1 MSDVKIK
8 MYKIFI
14 LLVILEFVPGAHAKS
29 QNVAVIPF
37 ENVGKNQDLDWLSL
51 GIPET
56 ITTDL
61 LSIPGIVVIE
71 RLQLMRILEEQSLHL
86 TGLID
91 EKTAL
96 SVGELI
102 GADIIVLGAYQKSAE
117 TIRLTS
123 RFVDVKTGAVI
134 QSSKATGPMDS
145 IFDLQDEIVRG
156 LAAKLNIELKE
167 QDLDKIAER
176 PTESIEAYRH
186 FGQGALLQVRLDSQG
201 SLAELKKATDLDPN
215 FKAAKD
221 KFKEVFWS
229 LNEGNYWVYDL
240 RGNIPGIFTSREMV
254 RQVTRRAGPGKNMKQ
269 GSAFSYY
276 RELNEIEG
284 AAKNKERSGEF
295 YTKGDKGIMLTGS
308 YFAFLKK
315 DGKTASSE
323 YFYENSPLPLYFPYD
338 LKSGTQWTNDY
349 ITDVQTP
356 VGPHQARIH
365 EKFSVGTEMEV
376 SVPAG
381 KFNCL
386 PVSMTAQWRGEVENE
401 DRESTFWFAP
411 GVGIVKSLIVTY
423 QVNKSGARK
432 EKSYWNFSEELTQYR
447 IQ

>member
-1 MSDVKIK
+1 MSKL
-8 MYKIFI
+8 FI
-14 LLVILEFVPGAHAKS
+14 LLIVLEFVPGAPVKS

-61 LSIPGIVVIE
+61 LSIPGIILIE
-71 RLQLMRILEEQSLHL
+71 RLQLMKILEEQKLHL
-86 TGLID
+86 TGIID
-91 EKTAL
+91 EKTAV
-96 SVGELI
+96 SVGEMI
-102 GADIIVLGAYQKSAE
+102 GADIIVMGAYQKSAE

-123 RFVDVKTGAVI
+123 RFVDVKTGTVI
-134 QSSKATGPMDS
+134 QSSKATGPMEN
-145 IFDLQDEIVRG
+145 IFDLQDEIVKG
-156 LAAKLNIELKE
+156 LAANLNIELKK

-176 PTESIEAYRH
+176 PTESIEAYRY
-186 FGQGALLQVRLDSQG
+186 FGQGALLQARLDGQG
-201 SLAELKKATDLDPN
+201 SLAEFKKATDIDPN
-215 FKAAKD
+215 FKAAKE

-229 LNEGNYWVYDL
+229 LNEGDYWVYDM
-240 RGNIPGIFTSREMV
+240 RGNIPGIFTSRDMN
-254 RQVTRRAGPGKNMKQ
+254 RQVTRRAGPEKNMKQ

-284 AAKNKERSGEF
+284 DAKSKERSGDF
-295 YTKGDKGIMLTGS
+295 YIKGDKGILLMGS

-315 DGKTASSE
+315 DGKTVSSE
-323 YFYENSPLPLYFPYD
+323 YFYENSPVPLYFPYD

-349 ITDVQTP
+349 VTDVQTP

-365 EKFSVGTEMEV
+365 EKISVGTKEAV

-381 KFNCL
+381 KFDCL
-386 PVSMTAQWRGEVENE
+386 PVTMTAQWRGEVENE
-401 DRESTFWFAP
+401 DRESIFWFAP
-411 GVGIVKSLIVTY
+411 GVGIVKSVIAAYEVDDEGEREED
-423 QVNKSGARK
+423 SF
-432 EKSYWNFSEELTQYR
+432 WDFSEELNHYR